1 MDCGAE
7 GEVVCGYRNRV
18 TGQETL
24 RDRCPTLRA
33 FYEGWGTML
42 SDSLV
47 AVLSVSIQQ
56 PDDRRREKIRHR
68 PRAHGAEAQAGQV
81 VAAGGGPRHPRA
93 AHRARRREA
102 LWADTGRAS
111 AGRAT
116 RDP

>member
-81 VAAGGGPRHPRA
+81 VAAGGGQRA
-93 AHRARRREA
+93 DAADLDADRAEVCE
-102 LWADTGRAS
+102 S
-111 AGRAT
+111 A
-116 RDP
+116 

>member
-7 GEVVCGYRNRV
+7 GEVVWGYRNRV

-81 VAAGGGPRHPRA
+81 VAAGGGA
-93 AHRARRREA
+93 RARGARPGAGPGAGFGTATPRGGAGE
-102 LWADTGRAS
+102 RA
-111 AGRAT
+111 GV
-116 RDP
+116 